1 MSKSK
6 HQQSTEQAL
15 SGDQKQDRKNSEKES
30 PKKTIGTVLRD
41 ERKKK
46 GLSYAQV
53 SALTKLRSAILEDLE
68 NESWNNL
75 PSPVFASGF
84 VRSYGRVLGL
94 EEKKVMNLYQESNP
108 VKISAPKPLSRPPKS
123 KKVPFFSM
131 VFILFAISSSYF
143 LWKGYTIK
151 KNVSNTPTVVV
162 ENKPASEES
171 GTIRKGQITTK
182 EQPSKQDEADSI
194 PELINETNEVK
205 RADYLPELINESIEI
220 KSLDKVSNQ
229 DINSKEDTSITSN
242 ESVAPQLTL
251 EASIREKTWVKIFVD
266 DNEPKEYIF
275 RQGRRYKWKAK
286 KGFELLIGNAG
297 GIDLEIDGEKV
308 ETPGTVGQVVRLR
321 IPNSYKRVR

>member
-1 MSKSK
+1 MRKNK

-15 SGDQKQDRKNSEKES
+15 SGDQKPDHKNSEKES

-41 ERKKK
+41 EREKK

-53 SALTKLRSAILEDLE
+53 SALTKLRSAIIKDLE

-84 VRSYGRVLGL
+84 VRSYGSVLGL
-94 EEKKVMNLYQESNP
+94 EEEKVMTLYQESNP

-123 KKVPFFSM
+123 KKVPFFIM
-131 VFILFAISSSYF
+131 VFILLAISSGYF

-162 ENKPASEES
+162 ENKPASEKS
-171 GTIRKGQITTK
+171 GTIRKSQITAK
-182 EQPSKQDEADSI
+182 EQPSKQDQADSI
-194 PELINETNEVK
+194 PELINETNEIK
-205 RADYLPELINESIEI
+205 RADESPELINETIEI
-220 KSLDKVSNQ
+220 KSIDKVSDQ
-229 DINSKEDTSITSN
+229 DINPKEDTSITSN
-242 ESVAPQLTL
+242 ESIAPQLTL
-251 EASIREKTWVKIFVD
+251 KANIREKTWVKIFVD

-275 RQGRRYKWKAK
+275 RQGRRYEWKAK

-297 GIDLEIDGEKV
+297 GIDLELDGEKV
-308 ETPGTVGQVVRLR
+308 ENPGTEGQVVRLR
-321 IPNSYKRVR
+321 IPNNYRRVR